1 MQRLLLSG
9 ILTAQ
14 KQQELIKVAHALDSM
29 RLFQQVRQLHQAVF
43 RYAVNV
49 PPLSSITP
57 SAPVRVFSVGY
68 CMMGSVQ
75 VSRSAP
81 DPTAGL
87 HTLYHEMDPK
97 NLKIEA
103 AVGLPSETGWTG
115 TAREIGTYCA
125 ITAFHKM
132 MHFCSN
138 SHYFN
143 TEFMTKNP
151 WIRKEWL
158 IAMKGVVVSSAH
170 AYLSNAN

>member
-1 MQRLLLSG
+1 MQIGSG
-9 ILTAQ
+9 QHRKFAQ
-14 KQQELIKVAHALDSM
+14 SP
-29 RLFQQVRQLHQAVF
+29 
-43 RYAVNV
+43 VN
-49 PPLSSITP
+49 
-57 SAPVRVFSVGY
+57 
-68 CMMGSVQ
+68 
-75 VSRSAP
+75 
-81 DPTAGL
+81 
-87 HTLYHEMDPK
+87 MDPK

-115 TAREIGTYCA
+115 TAREIGTYCE
-125 ITAFHKM
+125 IIAFHKM

-138 SHYFN
+138 SNYFN